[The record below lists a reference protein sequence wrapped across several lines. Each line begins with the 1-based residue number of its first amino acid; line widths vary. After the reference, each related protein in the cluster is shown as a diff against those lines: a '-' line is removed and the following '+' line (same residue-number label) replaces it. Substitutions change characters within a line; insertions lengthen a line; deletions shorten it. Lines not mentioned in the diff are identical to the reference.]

1 MKNFCPL
8 LLAALLAAGCDTPR
22 EAANPRSNAKA
33 EALVQYF
40 HSLEG
45 RKDKRLLSGQFSNFG
60 RGANLTVAN
69 DIHDKTG
76 HWPAI
81 LGVDYMQG
89 GGLDWA
95 APNRAAMDYWKAGGL
110 VTVSA
115 HLYNPARTN
124 ENGGLRDESVD
135 LNALL
140 ATNTETHVRWMREL
154 DQLADGLK
162 ELQSTGVVVLWRPF
176 HEMNGNWFWWDG
188 KDPRTFVRLWRQM
201 FDYFTVTK
209 GLDNLLWVYAPNHG
223 ANAADYYPGDNYV
236 DLVGLDAYTDF
247 VDPEHIL
254 GYPEMARIKKPF
266 GFTEFGPHGP
276 SNPPGDYD
284 YRRFIAGIRRNFP
297 RAVFFMS
304 WNARWS
310 LARNNHTG
318 ELLDDPWI
326 INREDLPPRIAG
338 GR

>member
-1 MKNFCPL
+1 
-8 LLAALLAAGCDTPR
+8 
-22 EAANPRSNAKA
+22 
-33 EALVQYF
+33 
-40 HSLEG
+40 
-45 RKDKRLLSGQFSNFG
+45 
-60 RGANLTVAN
+60 
-69 DIHDKTG
+69 
-76 HWPAI
+76 
-81 LGVDYMQG
+81 MQG